1 MGPTMNGM
9 RSGASVPWCVSL
21 ELGGIDCTRL
31 WTGVRG
37 GVKGFLT
44 VGEGPAER
52 SDIVQLQQLVTVE
65 GSRKWE
71 AEIGAH

>member
-31 WTGVRG
+31 WTGVG
-37 GVKGFLT
+37 GGTEGFLT
-44 VGEGPAER
+44 VGEGSAKR
-52 SDIVQLQQLVTVE
+52 SDIVQPLVTVE